1 MRKFIKFGFS
11 RLVDGFSRL
20 VEGTYWERHL
30 VVAIGYVSGTEVL
43 PCPEAF
49 PHRKFMLQLETTGD
63 CKQGM
68 FGANN
73 DS

>member
-1 MRKFIKFGFS
+1 MRKFVKFGFS

-30 VVAIGYVSGTEVL
+30 VVAIEYVSVRSRL

-49 PHRKFMLQLETTGD
+49 
-63 CKQGM
+63 
-68 FGANN
+68 
-73 DS
+73 SS

>member
-1 MRKFIKFGFS
+1 MDGFS

-30 VVAIGYVSGTEVL
+30 VVANRICFDSKIL

-49 PHRKFMLQLETTGD
+49 PHKKFMLQLETTGD